1 MHHLVSIYSYIG
13 SMCMDD
19 IDLEKY
25 KVLYEHQK
33 NQFEKEVER
42 YRRLEEKATKYFGS
56 MTIAVGAYLFL
67 ARWAIENITP
77 PKNPIDWVVIISI
90 AITFLSFMSSWSFSF
105 RATKLSDI
113 IRMPSDATLIDYFTD
128 NQRGT
133 VLLGLSRKY
142 SEAITEIGKNY
153 REKLAL
159 VRKTYSEITFTAWAL
174 SISVALITASQ
185 WSN

>member
-1 MHHLVSIYSYIG
+1 
-13 SMCMDD
+13 MDD
-19 IDLEKY
+19 VDLEKY
-25 KVLYEHQK
+25 KILYEHQK

-67 ARWAIENITP
+67 VRWAIENLLP
-77 PKNPIDWVVIISI
+77 PKSLIDWLVIASI
-90 AITFLSFMSSWSFSF
+90 VITFISFMSSWSFSF

-113 IRMPSDATLIDYFTD
+113 IRLPSDTALIDYFTD
-128 NQRGT
+128 NLRGT
-133 VLLGLSRKY
+133 VLLGLSRSY
-142 SEAITEIGKNY
+142 SEAIIEIEMKY
-153 REKLAL
+153 RDKLSL

-174 SISVALITASQ
+174 SISVALISASQ